1 MSDKIMDIAVNNP
14 EKVLSALTFVTKNAK
29 QYIKTPRK
37 DGELAVLDTYIIDD
51 VNYATEEYD
60 AFKGGLV
67 VFDPDPSSDTNYHVQ
82 IEFSSTFTKS
92 GGIPIWVSLLW
103 KTTEDETGLPPIL
116 TQPPAVSGVNTTDLN
131 SYIIGAASVD
141 TMDFPD
147 VVEVPPAPPANTYEV
162 FYDDSLG
169 ENGFHIVA
177 VPGSPTSLV
186 LRAYKALP
194 SGTTI
199 HGMLWTVATPN
210 LHINI
215 SPGAISV
222 IDSIPYDDYQY
233 RVHRFIATI
242 SDDAETDQNLITF
255 TGDFNFQLKESMIFA
270 TSPIQVL

>member
-67 VFDPDPSSDTNYHVQ
+67 VFDPDPSSDTNYHLQ
-82 IEFSSTFTKS
+82 IEFSSTFAKS

-103 KTTEDETGLPPIL
+103 KTTEDEVGLPPIL

-131 SYIIGAASVD
+131 SYTIGAASVD
-141 TMDFPD
+141 TMDFPN
-147 VVEVPPAPPANTYEV
+147 VVEVPPAPSADTYEV
-162 FYDDSLG
+162 FYDDLLTS
-169 ENGFHIVA
+169 NGFHIVA
-177 VPGSPTSLV
+177 GTSSISSFTLI
-186 LRAYKALP
+186 ADKPFP
-194 SGTTI
+194 SGKTI
-199 HGMLWTVATPN
+199 RGMFRTIGGPN
-210 LHINI
+210 TNI
-215 SPGAISV
+215 S
-222 IDSIPYDDYQY
+222 IDSGTITVVSNIPYDGHQH
-233 RVHRFIATI
+233 RVHRFSATI
-242 SDDAETDQNLITF
+242 SDNVNANQTILTF
-255 TGDFNFQLKESMIFA
+255 IGDSTFVLKESMAFA